1 MCWWN
6 LSPKGENSAPFLQ
19 ELKLFNSQR
28 IELLYRWTL
37 GHCCCLIEYSG
48 ALCIETLYLT
58 FLSFRSGLHNAHAS
72 SVWMWT
78 ILTSMAVQRN
88 WLICPQ
94 TCKLLAFNPEE
105 FLTLAYLFL
114 CSLCF
119 YCHLLSGQGSKTYF
133 WESVSTCRHQQ
144 QRRVNALSRLLSSW
158 RDNEVFWP
166 DVQADWNHLKCFQ
179 DTASS
184 DQNADFATE
193 GVTSGLMVS
202 V

>member
-1 MCWWN
+1 MVVTDQFGPWCFSDFLVVLVEGSSRFLWSFWLLNHASLSANAVSVTLSESLMCWWN

-19 ELKLFNSQR
+19 ELKLFGSQR

-37 GHCCCLIEYSG
+37 GHSCCLIEYSG

-58 FLSFRSGLHNAHAS
+58 FLIFRSGLHNAHAS

-94 TCKLLAFNPEE
+94 TCKLLAFNLEE

-133 WESVSTCRHQQ
+133 WESVSTF
-144 QRRVNALSRLLSSW
+144 L
-158 RDNEVFWP
+158 
-166 DVQADWNHLKCFQ
+166 ADTNNK
-179 DTASS
+179 
-184 DQNADFATE
+184 E
-193 GVTSGLMVS
+193 E
-202 V
+202 

>member
-1 MCWWN
+1 MVVTDQFGPWCFSDFFVVLVEGSSRFLWSFWLLNHASLSANAVSVTLLEGLMCWWN
-6 LSPKGENSAPFLQ
+6 LSPKGENSSPFLQ
-19 ELKLFNSQR
+19 ELKFFGSQR

-133 WESVSTCRHQQ
+133 WESVSTF
-144 QRRVNALSRLLSSW
+144 L
-158 RDNEVFWP
+158 
-166 DVQADWNHLKCFQ
+166 ADTNNK
-179 DTASS
+179 
-184 DQNADFATE
+184 E
-193 GVTSGLMVS
+193 E
-202 V
+202 